1 MADVQLRQMGRGPVW
16 IGRIVLVTVIGIVAI
31 IVINFASIQATIGSW
46 FEKPVPTPRG
56 QVKIY
61 VSSTRIPA
69 YSRVENHMVA
79 GDFKNEAAIPP
90 EVIRKEEDFMYRV
103 AIVDIEPG
111 VTFKEWMFAPKGTL
125 PGLAA
130 GIEPGCCAV
139 TLNASD
145 VEGVLNYLKVAD
157 YVALVAVWT
166 DDSASGAPRRATLV
180 SRKAKVLL
188 PLQGRVVQSE
198 GGGGGNPLVGHG
210 GGGPRASVVQELT
223 LSIAQADAIR
233 LSEAQGK
240 AKIRVVLLSGAA
252 GGDSFDF
259 RPTGTDVDS
268 TALIELIK
276 GDATSVQTV
285 RPPEGGKEPKDE

>member
-31 IVINFASIQATIGSW
+31 IVLNFASIQSTIGSW
-46 FEKPVPTPRG
+46 FAQPVQTPRG

-61 VSSTRIPA
+61 VSGVRIPA

-79 GDFKNEAAIPP
+79 GEFKNEAAIPP
-90 EVIRKEEDFMYRV
+90 DVIRKEEDFMFRV

-139 TLNASD
+139 TMNAGD
-145 VEGVLNYLKVAD
+145 LEGVLNYLKVGD
-157 YVALVAVWT
+157 VVALVAVWS
-166 DDSASGAPRRATLV
+166 DDAAPGAGRRATLV

-210 GGGPRASVVQELT
+210 GGGNRQSIVQELT
-223 LSIAQADAIR
+223 FSVAQADAIR

-240 AKIRVVLLSGAA
+240 AKIRIVLLNGQ
-252 GGDSFDF
+252 DSFDF

-276 GDATSVQTV
+276 GDATSVHTV